1 MQRIATVIREIT
13 PLDEEAMKSAR
24 ERQNM
29 LTKPRG
35 SLGTLEDVSVKVAG
49 ITGDP
54 QPRIEKKAII
64 IMVGDHGVTE
74 EGVSAYPRTVTTQMV
89 HNFVKGGAGINVCAR
104 HSGARVIIVDMGT
117 AHVIDDPGVVNKK
130 ISYGTKNMVEGP
142 AMSFDEAVKSI
153 EAGIDVV
160 ETESEKRL
168 DIIGTGDMGIGNTT
182 SSSAITAVITGE
194 SVRNVTGRG
203 TGIDDVTLENKVRTI
218 EKALR
223 VNNPDGKNPVDV
235 LAQIGGFEIG
245 GIAGVI
251 LAGAA
256 HKIPV
261 VIDGFIS
268 GAAALIAAELA
279 PLSKCYMIPG
289 HCSREVGHKVILNWL
304 GLNPLLNLNLCLG
317 EGTGAAIGISLVEL
331 SCKLLTDMSTCADAG
346 VSEAIKRRY
355 EHDQR
360 LE

>member
-1 MQRIATVIREIT
+1 MERVDTVIREIL

-24 ERQNM
+24 ERQNV
-29 LTKPRG
+29 LTKPKG
-35 SLGTLEDVSVKVAG
+35 SLGVLEDVSVKVAG
-49 ITGDP
+49 ITGNP
-54 QPRIEKKAII
+54 LPKIEKKAII

-74 EGVSAYPRTVTTQMV
+74 EGVSAYPRSVTAEMICT
-89 HNFVKGGAGINVCAR
+89 FVKGRAGINVCAS
-104 HSGARVIIVDMGT
+104 HIGARVIIVDVGT
-117 AHVIDDPGVVNKK
+117 SHTVDDPGIVSKK
-130 ISYGTKNMVEGP
+130 IGYGTKNIAKGP

-160 ETESEKRL
+160 ETEIEKGL

-182 SSSAITAVITGE
+182 PSSAITAVITGE

-203 TGIDDVTLENKVRTI
+203 TGIDDIVFENKVRTI

-223 VNNPDGKNPVDV
+223 VNSPDQKNPVDV
-235 LAQIGGFEIG
+235 LAKIGGFEIG
-245 GIAGVI
+245 GITGVI

-289 HCSREVGHKVILNWL
+289 HCSREVGHKIILSWL
-304 GLNPLLNLNLCLG
+304 KLNPLLNLNLCLG

-331 SCKLLTDMSTCADAG
+331 SCRLLTDMSTFTDAG
-346 VSEAIKRRY
+346 VSDRI
-355 EHDQR
+355 
-360 LE
+360 